1 MKKLIITTKQLSR
14 IDEENNVNVA
24 VNTNGNTVS
33 DAINAVTRAKPDITK
48 AGNIGDPVLHISNLA
63 SQGGSND
70 NQITQHVEVGANETP
85 EQAMAAQL
93 NPNATSNGT
102 DIEVSGDGLKE
113 GKIFKKREIEEARLR
128 KMKLEGR
135 VMTKKQLRESF
146 K

>member
-1 MKKLIITTKQLSR
+1 M
-14 IDEENNVNVA
+14 
-24 VNTNGNTVS
+24 
-33 DAINAVTRAKPDITK
+33 
-48 AGNIGDPVLHISNLA
+48 A

-70 NQITQHVEVGANETP
+70 NQITQHVEVGADETP

-102 DIEVSGDGLKE
+102 DIEVSGDGLRE
-113 GKIFKKREIEEARLR
+113 GTVFKKREIEEARLR